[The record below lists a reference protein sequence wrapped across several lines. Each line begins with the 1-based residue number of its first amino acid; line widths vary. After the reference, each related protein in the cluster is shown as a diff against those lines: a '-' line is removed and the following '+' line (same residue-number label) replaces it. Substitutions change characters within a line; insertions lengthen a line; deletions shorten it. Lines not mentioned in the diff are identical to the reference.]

1 MILLGI
7 DMKVGNKIK
16 LAGVTRHGKNRI
28 RENGEIWEVITV
40 DGDDSSILPI
50 KVCVVPCEESHRE
63 NWRWVDISGD
73 QHMEIVETSEDLS

>member
-1 MILLGI
+1 
-7 DMKVGNKIK
+7 MKVGNKIK

-40 DGDDSSILPI
+40 DGDDYSILPTQ
-50 KVCVVPCEESHRE
+50 VCVVPCEESHRE

>member
-28 RENGEIWEVITV
+28 RENGAVWEVITV
-40 DGDDSSILPI
+40 LPT

-73 QHMEIVETSEDLS
+73 QHMEIVETSEFLS